1 MTHHRARMPPLRVVA
16 GYVSVALIWGSTW
29 AAIKIGVDDVPPF
42 IFAFARAVAVAAVL
56 TIIAIVLRQPFPRG
70 RRTIT
75 IAIIVGLINI
85 GWSWAI
91 IFWSEQFVP
100 SGLVSVFGAAAPV
113 WTAVLAHFMVKGDRL
128 SALKILGLVLGLGGT
143 VILIGA
149 PEAAE
154 GTAGIVAT
162 ALLALMAIS
171 WAIAAILQS
180 RFLRTVA
187 PIPTVAVGT
196 WASALLLA
204 PLAVVQLPEGQH
216 WTLTSALA
224 FAYLVLFG
232 TSFGMV
238 VSLWLYRKLRPTTI
252 TLIQVVVP
260 AEAILIGTL
269 WLGEPVTWRMLAGAA
284 LVAGAVALNAI
295 AGGGTPPAEEQIA
308 AVPAAAE

>member
-1 MTHHRARMPPLRVVA
+1 MPPVRVIA

-29 AAIKIGVDDVPPF
+29 ATIKIGVNDVPPF
-42 IFAFARAVAVAAVL
+42 VFAFARAVAVAGLL
-56 TIIAIVLRQPFPRG
+56 TIIAIALRQSFPRG
-70 RRTIT
+70 RRTMA
-75 IAIIVGLINI
+75 IAMIVGLINI

-113 WTAVLAHFMVKGDRL
+113 WTAVLAHFIVKDDRL
-128 SALKILGLVLGLGGT
+128 SALKILGLALGLVGT

-154 GTAGIVAT
+154 GTAGLIAT
-162 ALLALMAIS
+162 GLLALMPIT

-187 PIPTVAVGT
+187 PIPTVALGT

-204 PLAVVQLPEGQH
+204 PLALLQTPQGQH
-216 WTLTSALA
+216 WTLASVLA
-224 FAYLVLFG
+224 FAYLVVFG
-232 TSFGMV
+232 TCFGMV

-252 TLIQVVVP
+252 TLIQVLVP
-260 AEAILIGTL
+260 AEAILIGTV
-269 WLGEPVTWRMLAGAA
+269 WLGEPVTVRMLGGAT
-284 LVAGAVALNAI
+284 LVVAAVALNAI
-295 AGGGTPPAEEQIA
+295 AGGGLPPAEERLA
-308 AVPAAAE
+308 ADPAPAD

>member
-1 MTHHRARMPPLRVVA
+1 MPPLRVVA

-29 AAIKIGVDDVPPF
+29 AAIKIGVNDVPPF
-42 IFAFARAVAVAAVL
+42 VFAFARAVAVAGLL
-56 TIIAIVLRQPFPRG
+56 TIVAVALRQPFPRG
-70 RRTIT
+70 RRTMA
-75 IAIIVGLINI
+75 IAMIVGLINI

-128 SALKILGLVLGLGGT
+128 TALKIVGLTLGLGGT

-149 PEAAE
+149 PEAAD
-154 GTAGIVAT
+154 GTAGLIAT
-162 ALLALMAIS
+162 ALLALMPIT

-204 PLAVVQLPEGQH
+204 PLAVFQLPQAQH
-216 WTLTSALA
+216 WTLASVLA
-224 FAYLVLFG
+224 FAYLVIFG
-232 TSFGMV
+232 TCFGMV

-252 TLIQVVVP
+252 TLIQVLVP
-260 AEAILIGTL
+260 AEAILIGTV
-269 WLGEPVTWRMLAGAA
+269 WLGEPVTIRMLAGAA
-284 LVAGAVALNAI
+284 LVVAAVALNAI
-295 AGGGTPPAEEQIA
+295 AGAGTPPAEERLA
-308 AVPAAAE
+308 ATPAAAE

>member
-1 MTHHRARMPPLRVVA
+1 MSHHRSRMPPLRVVA

-29 AAIKIGVDDVPPF
+29 AAIKIGVNDVPPF
-42 IFAFARAVAVAAVL
+42 VFAFARAVAVAGLL
-56 TIIAIVLRQPFPRG
+56 TIIAIALRQPFPKG
-70 RRTIT
+70 RRVVL
-75 IAIIVGLINI
+75 IAVIVGLINI

-128 SALKILGLVLGLGGT
+128 SALKILGLALGLGGT

-149 PEAAE
+149 PGAAE
-154 GTAGIVAT
+154 GTAGLTAT
-162 ALLALMAIS
+162 ALLALMPIT

-180 RFLRTVA
+180 RYLRTVA
-187 PIPTVAVGT
+187 PIPTVALGT

-204 PLAVVQLPEGQH
+204 PLALLQFPQGQN
-216 WTLTSALA
+216 WTPASVLA
-224 FAYLVLFG
+224 FAYLVVFG
-232 TSFGMV
+232 TCFGMV

-252 TLIQVVVP
+252 TLIQVIVP

-269 WLGEPVTWRMLAGAA
+269 WLGEPVTIRMLGGAA
-284 LVAGAVALNAI
+284 LVVAAVALNAI
-295 AGGGTPPAEEQIA
+295 AGSGTPPAEERLA
-308 AVPAAAE
+308 ATPAGAD

>member
-1 MTHHRARMPPLRVVA
+1 MPPLRVVA

-29 AAIKIGVDDVPPF
+29 AAIKIGVNDVPPF
-42 IFAFARAVAVAAVL
+42 VFAFARAVAVAGLL
-56 TIIAIVLRQPFPRG
+56 TIIAVALRQPFPRG
-70 RRTIT
+70 RRTMA
-75 IAIIVGLINI
+75 IAMIVGLINI

-128 SALKILGLVLGLGGT
+128 SALKIVGLTLGLGGT

-149 PEAAE
+149 PEAAD
-154 GTAGIVAT
+154 GTAGLIAT
-162 ALLALMAIS
+162 VLLALMPIT

-204 PLAVVQLPEGQH
+204 PLAVFQLPQAQH
-216 WTLTSALA
+216 WTLASVLA
-224 FAYLVLFG
+224 FAYLVIFG
-232 TSFGMV
+232 TCFGMV

-252 TLIQVVVP
+252 TLIQVLVP
-260 AEAILIGTL
+260 AEAILIGTV
-269 WLGEPVTWRMLAGAA
+269 WLGEPVTIRMLGDRRRRLASCGGAPR
-284 LVAGAVALNAI
+284 GHPSR
-295 AGGGTPPAEEQIA
+295 G
-308 AVPAAAE
+308 

>member
-1 MTHHRARMPPLRVVA
+1 MPPVRVVA

-29 AAIKIGVDDVPPF
+29 AAIKIGVNDVPPF
-42 IFAFARAVAVAAVL
+42 VFAFARALAVAAVL
-56 TIIAIVLRQPFPRG
+56 TVIAVALRQPFPRG
-70 RRTIT
+70 RRTVIV
-75 IAIIVGLINI
+75 AVIVGVINI

-91 IFWSEQFVP
+91 IFWSEQFVA

-128 SALKILGLVLGLGGT
+128 SVLKILGLVLGLGGT

-149 PEAAE
+149 PDAAD
-154 GTAGIVAT
+154 GTAGFIAT

-187 PIPTVAVGT
+187 PIPTVALGT
-196 WASALLLA
+196 WASAVLLA
-204 PLAVVQLPEGQH
+204 PLALVQLPEGQH
-216 WTLTSALA
+216 WTLASALA

-252 TLIQVVVP
+252 TLIQVLVP
-260 AEAILIGTL
+260 AEAILIGTV

-284 LVAGAVALNAI
+284 LVVAAVALNAV
-295 AGGGTPPAEEQIA
+295 AGGGPPPAEEQIA